1 MYYFKSKDKFLQIQ
15 TSPDQRKIVSSYVT
29 NELINQEASTLRTGV
44 FDNQGSSQA
53 WTWAW
58 TTDEG
63 HFEVWRPTG
72 LYLSLDSEGLLKV
85 FRFRE
90 IIFQTPASLQ
100 IGKTGVISYGIVA
113 IYSNGTRVSLLKDT
127 YPFLDALFNVTYD
140 GICEDENFYPLIMI
154 GRELALRLKIEI
166 DETICS

>member
-63 HFEVWRPTG
+63 HFEV
-72 LYLSLDSEGLLKV
+72 
-85 FRFRE
+85 
-90 IIFQTPASLQ
+90 
-100 IGKTGVISYGIVA
+100 
-113 IYSNGTRVSLLKDT
+113 
-127 YPFLDALFNVTYD
+127 
-140 GICEDENFYPLIMI
+140 
-154 GRELALRLKIEI
+154 
-166 DETICS
+166 